1 MSLDYKTRPSLG
13 IWRATSLVTGNIVG
27 VGLFM
32 LPASLGIYGSVGL
45 LGWILT
51 SAGSI
56 CLALVFARLSHAFP
70 KIGGP
75 YAYSREAFGDF
86 IGFQMAWSYWVGTWA
101 SNAAIAT
108 AFVSYLS
115 VFWPEL
121 SQNLGLCFASAL
133 SIVWLFTF
141 INIAGVKTAGTV
153 QLITTILKIAPL
165 AIIGIFGLPQI
176 NFEHFFPINPSGMP
190 FWTALSSAAALT
202 LFSFLGLESATIP
215 AEDVQNP
222 EKTIPRATILGTL
235 LAAVIYIGTMIVI
248 LGMLSPHELAN
259 SRAPFA
265 DAATNIFGSS
275 WAGPLV
281 ACAAIVSA
289 LGTLNG
295 WILVQGQMPVAAARD
310 GLFPRFFDKHTKNG
324 SPYLALIIS
333 SVLLSGML
341 FMNYEAGLVEQFTTI
356 VVFTTFAVLLPYL
369 YSTVAELYLLL
380 TTPQTMSRGRMIRAV
395 CIAMIAFLYTV
406 VITIGAGERAVY
418 MGMIFIFSGFPFYV
432 WMKRSHMKKPQPL

>member
-1 MSLDYKTRPSLG
+1 MSNNQYNRPSLG

-32 LPASLGIYGSVGL
+32 LPAALGIYGSVGL

-51 SAGSI
+51 SLGSI
-56 CLALVFARLSHAFP
+56 CLALIFARLAHAYP

-86 IGFQMAWSYWVGTWA
+86 VGFQMAWSYWVGTWA

-108 AFVSYLS
+108 ALVSYLS
-115 VFWPEL
+115 VFYPEL
-121 SQNLGLCFASAL
+121 STNAPLAFGVAMGT
-133 SIVWLFTF
+133 VWLFTG
-141 INIAGVKTAGTV
+141 INIMGVKAAGTV
-153 QLITTILKIAPL
+153 QLLTTILKILPL

-176 NFEHFFPINPSGMP
+176 NLDHFLPINPSGMP

-215 AEDVQNP
+215 AEDVENP
-222 EKTIPRATILGTL
+222 EITIPRATIMGTL

-248 LGMLSPHELAN
+248 LGMLAPAEL
-259 SRAPFA
+259 SQSLAPFA
-265 DAATNIFGSS
+265 DAAEHIFGP
-275 WAGPLV
+275 AAKPFV
-281 ACAAIVSA
+281 AAAAIISA

-310 GLFPRFFDKHTKNG
+310 GLFPAFFDKHTKNG
-324 SPYLALIIS
+324 SPYLALLVS
-333 SVLLSGML
+333 SVLMSCML
-341 FMNYEAGLVEQFTTI
+341 YMNYEAGLVEQFTSI
-356 VVFTTFAVLLPYL
+356 VAFTTFAVLLPYL
-369 YSTVAELYLLL
+369 YSTVAELYLLF
-380 TTPQTMSRGRMIRAV
+380 TQPQTMSRGKLIRV
-395 CIAMIAFLYTV
+395 SLIALLAFLYTI
-406 VITIGAGERAVY
+406 VITIGAGESAVY

-432 WMKRSHMKKPQPL
+432 WMKKSHLKG

>member
-1 MSLDYKTRPSLG
+1 MSQDYKIRPSLG

-32 LPASLGIYGSVGL
+32 LPASLGIFGTVGL

-51 SAGSI
+51 SLGSI
-56 CLALVFARLSHAFP
+56 CLALIFARLAHEFP

-86 IGFQMAWSYWVGTWA
+86 VGFQMAWSYWVGTWA

-121 SQNLGLCFASAL
+121 SQNLGLAFMVA
-133 SIVWLFTF
+133 IGTVWLFTF
-141 INIAGVKTAGTV
+141 INILGVKAAGTV
-153 QLITTILKIAPL
+153 QLITTILKILPL

-176 NFEHFFPINPSGMP
+176 NIEHFMPINPSGMP

-215 AEDVQNP
+215 AEDVENP
-222 EKTIPRATILGTL
+222 GKTIPRATIMGTL
-235 LAAVIYIGTMIVI
+235 LAAFIYIGTMIVI
-248 LGMLSPHELAN
+248 LGMLAPAELA
-259 SRAPFA
+259 SSHAPFA
-265 DAATNIFGSS
+265 DAAANIFGS
-275 WAGPLV
+275 WATPFV
-281 ACAAIVSA
+281 AGAAIISA

-310 GLFPRFFDKHTKNG
+310 GLFPSFFDKHTKNG

-333 SVLLSGML
+333 SVLMSGML
-341 FMNYEAGLVEQFTTI
+341 YMNYEAGLVEQFTAI
-356 VVFTTFAVLLPYL
+356 VAFTTFAVLLPYL
-369 YSTVAELYLLL
+369 YSTVAELYILL
-380 TTPQTMSRGRMIRAV
+380 TKPQTMSKGKLIRV
-395 CIAMIAFLYTV
+395 SIIALLAFLYTI

-432 WMKRSHMKKPQPL
+432 WMKKSHMKD

>member
-1 MSLDYKTRPSLG
+1 MSQVYKTKPSLG

-32 LPASLGIYGSVGL
+32 LPASLGVFGTIGL
-45 LGWILT
+45 LGWTLT
-51 SAGSI
+51 AFGSI
-56 CLALVFARLSHAFP
+56 CLALVFARLSHEFP
-70 KIGGP
+70 KLGGP

-86 IGFQMAWSYWVGTWA
+86 VGFQMAWSYWVGTWA

-108 AFVSYLS
+108 GFVSYLS

-121 SQNLGLCFASAL
+121 NQNLGLAFTVSL
-133 SIVWLFTF
+133 GTVWLFTF
-141 INIAGVKTAGTV
+141 INIVGVKAAGTV

-165 AIIGIFGLPQI
+165 ALIAIFGLPQI
-176 NFEHFFPINPSGMP
+176 NIEHFFPINPSGMP
-190 FWTALSSAAALT
+190 FWSALSAAAALT

-215 AEDVQNP
+215 AEDVENP
-222 EKTIPRATILGTL
+222 EKTIPRATVLGTL
-235 LAAVIYIGTMIVI
+235 LAAFIYIGMMIVI
-248 LGMLSPHELAN
+248 LGMLSPQQLAG
-259 SRAPFA
+259 SSAPFA
-265 DAATNIFGSS
+265 DAAANIFGS
-275 WAGPLV
+275 WAGPFV
-281 ACAAIVSA
+281 ACAAIVSS

-310 GLFPRFFDKHTKNG
+310 GLFPSFFDKHTKNG

-333 SVLLSGML
+333 SVLMSIML
-341 FMNYEAGLVEQFTTI
+341 WMNYEAGLVEQFTTI

-380 TTPQTMSRGRMIRAV
+380 TKPQNMTRGKLIRVTTVALL
-395 CIAMIAFLYTV
+395 AFLFTIF
-406 VITIGAGERAVY
+406 ITIGAGERAVY

-432 WMKRSHMKKPQPL
+432 LMKRTHQKKAAKA